1 MGACSV
7 LRIRKCKIPI
17 IIMGVLV
24 ILIWIYGF
32 ALRVYGKGLRAPYD
46 ILNKKLFSWKLF
58 GDSCCSFWPISH
70 FILFFILGA
79 IWPGCHILLLIAG
92 VLWEIMEEIGG
103 RTGDLFYK
111 RIHPSKSKKKFKNL
125 EYTRWWS
132 GSIKDIVFN
141 VAGLYLGVG
150 LRALIDYVKR
160 RSEKYKK
167 PENSQYYCPKHAQY
181 KDRDL
186 ERRVQWES
194 GVCPIC
200 SNQDDGFS

>member
-1 MGACSV
+1 MG
-7 LRIRKCKIPI
+7 I
-17 IIMGVLV
+17 LV

-32 ALRVYGKGLRAPYD
+32 ILRVYGKGFRAPYD

-79 IWPGCHILLLIAG
+79 IWPGCHILLLLSGI
-92 VLWEIMEEIGG
+92 LWEIMEEIGG

-111 RIHPSKSKKKFKNL
+111 RIHKGKNKFKNL

-132 GSIKDIVFN
+132 ASFKDIVFN
-141 VAGLYLGVG
+141 IIGLYLGVG
-150 LRALIDYVKR
+150 LRALIDCIKR
-160 RSEKYKK
+160 RKEKYKK
-167 PENSQYYCPKHAQY
+167 QCYCPKHGKQ
-181 KDRDL
+181 RDQ

-200 SNQDDGFS
+200 SNQGAL